1 MKVTYNW
8 LKEFVRIDLAA
19 EALAERLTM
28 AGLEVVALQKQAG
41 DFVFEIEVTSNRPDC
56 LSIIGIAREVA
67 AITNKKIRAYS
78 VERRA
83 HSKGRL
89 YAKRYPLN
97 ANILKINIEDK
108 KDCPLY
114 TAKIIKDVKVGP
126 SPAWLKERLELVG
139 CRSINNVV
147 DITNYLLFER
157 GQPLHAFDLDRLAQN
172 AAAEIYVRRAKE
184 QEKIVTIDG
193 EERLLDKGILVIAD
207 KGGPVAIAGIMGGN
221 DTQVSD
227 GTRNILL
234 EAAVFNPITV
244 RQARQKLKLESD
256 SAYRFERGIDW
267 GAVGPAS
274 ACAAELIRTLAQGEC
289 ILAKSSGQARAKQ
302 KSIRLSVADTNKIL
316 GTKIS
321 PARIKKILIGL
332 GFKVAAT
339 GRDSFIAGVP
349 SHRQDIKAQIDL
361 VEETARIHG
370 FDKIP
375 TTLPL
380 LVPHSL
386 RPGKREL
393 VFALKNMLAG
403 LGLSEAIT
411 YGLVDKEL
419 LNGFML
425 PDEPEPIGIL
435 NPLSREQEVLRP
447 HLVPSIAAR
456 IGYNLNHQQEYVNIF
471 ELAKVFSSSASGPK
485 EELML
490 GIALCGTKAHLLGQG
505 LVKERFGLLHL
516 KGIVEVLFERLG
528 VGSCAFHAK
537 ENAASIGIYA
547 GTERTGEIFILRK
560 ELLER
565 LDIKNKEVVAA
576 ELYLDRLLAHARPA
590 KTFVAP
596 PKYPGIT
603 RDISVVLSREVP
615 IKKVLEAALERGRP
629 LLCSMKVADYYR
641 GSQIPPGNIG
651 LTISCFYRSGE
662 RTLSDAE
669 VNPVHS
675 LICRLLEEVFSA
687 KLR

>member
-8 LKEFVRIDLAA
+8 LKEFVKSDLAA

-28 AGLEVVALQKQAG
+28 VGLEVVALQKQAG

-56 LSIIGIAREVA
+56 LSVIGIAREVA
-67 AITNKKIRAYS
+67 AITGQKLKPSWAMGHGPWVKNARLKTQDSRRMSIKI
-78 VERRA
+78 E
-83 HSKGRL
+83 
-89 YAKRYPLN
+89 N
-97 ANILKINIEDK
+97 K

-126 SPAWLKERLELVG
+126 SPAWLKERLELIG

-147 DITNYLLFER
+147 DITNYVLFER

-172 AAAEIYVRRAKE
+172 AAAAEIYVRRAKE

-193 EERLLDKGILVIAD
+193 EERLLNKDILVIAD
-207 KGGPVAIAGIMGGN
+207 SGRPVAIAGIMGGN
-221 DTQVSD
+221 DTQVSG
-227 GTRNILL
+227 GTRNLLL

-256 SAYRFERGIDW
+256 SAYRFERGIDR
-267 GAVGPAS
+267 GAVESAS
-274 ACAAELIRTLAQGEC
+274 AYAAELIRTLAQGEC
-289 ILAKSSGQARAKQ
+289 ILAKSSGQAKVKQ

-321 PARIKKILIGL
+321 SARIKKILTGL
-332 GFKVAAT
+332 GFRTAAR
-339 GRDSFIAGVP
+339 GRDSVIAGAP

-361 VEETARIHG
+361 VEEIARIHG

-375 TTLPL
+375 TTLPV
-380 LVPHSL
+380 LVPHAL
-386 RPGKREL
+386 CQGKREL
-393 VFALKNMLAG
+393 VSTLKNMLTG
-403 LGLSEAIT
+403 LGLSEVIT

-419 LNGFML
+419 LKGFML

-447 HLVPSIAAR
+447 HLVPSIAGR

-490 GIALCGTKAHLLGQG
+490 GIALCGTKAHLLGAG

-516 KGIVEVLFERLG
+516 KGIVEALFVRLG

-537 ENAASIGIYA
+537 DNVASIGIYA
-547 GTERTGEIFILRK
+547 GTERTGEIFIVGK

-590 KTFVAP
+590 KAFTAP

-629 LLCSMKVADYYR
+629 LLCSMKVTDYYR

-651 LTISCFYRSGE
+651 LTLSCFYRSEE

>member
-19 EALAERLTM
+19 EALAEKLTM

-67 AITNKKIRAYS
+67 AITGRKLKLPKLL
-78 VERRA
+78 
-83 HSKGRL
+83 HSPQSHRPSAIGHRQL
-89 YAKRYPLN
+89 S
-97 ANILKINIEDK
+97 IHIENK

-114 TAKIIKDVKVGP
+114 TAKIIRGVKVGP
-126 SPAWLKERLELVG
+126 SPAWLKERLGLVG

-147 DITNYLLFER
+147 DITNYVLFER

-172 AAAEIYVRRAKE
+172 AAAEIYVRRAKG

-193 EERLLDKGILVIAD
+193 EERLLTKGMLVIAD
-207 KGGPVAIAGIMGGN
+207 SGRPVAIAGIMGGK
-221 DTQVSD
+221 DTEV
-227 GTRNILL
+227 TEKTKNILL

-256 SAYRFERGIDW
+256 SAYRFERGID
-267 GAVGPAS
+267 GEAVEPAS
-274 ACAAELIRTLAQGEC
+274 LYAAELIRTLAQGEC
-289 ILAKSSGQARAKQ
+289 IAAKSAGQARVKQ
-302 KSIRLSVADTNKIL
+302 KSIRLSVADTNKVL

-321 PARIKKILIGL
+321 STRIKTILTGL
-332 GFKVAAT
+332 GFRTAAR
-339 GRDSFIAGVP
+339 GRDNLIVGAP

-361 VEETARIHG
+361 VEEIARIHG

-375 TTLPL
+375 TTLPV
-380 LVPHSL
+380 LVPHAL
-386 RPGKREL
+386 CQGKREL
-393 VFALKNMLAG
+393 ASAVKNMLAG
-403 LGLSEAIT
+403 LGLTEVIT

-419 LNGFML
+419 LKGFML
-425 PDEPEPIGIL
+425 PDEPEPIAIL
-435 NPLSREQEVLRP
+435 NRLSSEQEILRP
-447 HLVPSIAAR
+447 HLVPSIAGR

-471 ELAKVFSSSASGPK
+471 ELAKVFSSSPSGPK

-490 GIALCGTKAHLLGQG
+490 GVALCGTKAHLLGEG

-516 KGIVEVLFERLG
+516 KGIVEALFVRLG
-528 VGSCAFHAK
+528 VGSCAFHTE

-547 GTERTGEIFILRK
+547 GTEKTGEIFILGK
-560 ELLER
+560 GLLER
-565 LDIKNKEVVAA
+565 LGIKNKEVVAA

-590 KTFVAP
+590 KTFTAP
-596 PKYPGIT
+596 HKYPGIT

-629 LLCSMKVADYYR
+629 FLCSMKVTDFYR

-651 LTISCFYRSGE
+651 LTLSCFYRSEE